1 MLLYRYLLNCQVA
14 SRRKSN
20 DYIKTGQVK
29 VNGEVVSNPIAEI
42 DEKKDTV
49 LLNDNILK
57 QAEDKKVYI
66 MLNKPPGYI
75 CSLEDR
81 YAKNKI
87 LDLVDVRE
95 RIYPVGRLDKNT
107 RGLILLTNDGELAHR
122 VTHPSY
128 EIDKVYEVFIKPFL
142 KAVDINKLEKGIEIE
157 EGVIVTAKINFV
169 RHDEAKK
176 GSLVNLT
183 IHQGLKRQIRYMFL
197 ALHYKVHDLIR
208 LKVGNLE
215 LKDLKEGKYRN
226 LTQDELAKLK
236 DMVGIRDD
244 KN

>member
-1 MLLYRYLLNCQVA
+1 VA

>member
-29 VNGEVVSNPIAEI
+29 VNGEVVRNPIAEI
-42 DEKKDTV
+42 DERKDAV
-49 LLNDNILK
+49 LLNDNLLK
-57 QAEDKKVYI
+57 QADDKKVYI
-66 MLNKPPGYI
+66 ILNKPPGYI

-81 YAKNKI
+81 HAKNKV

-95 RIYPVGRLDKNT
+95 RIYPIGRLDKNT

-128 EIDKVYEVFIKPFL
+128 EIDKVYEVFVKPFL
-142 KAVDINKLEKGIEIE
+142 KAVDIKKLEKGVEVE
-157 EGVIVTAKINFV
+157 EGVVVAAEINSV
-169 RHDEAKK
+169 RHDETKK

-236 DMVGIRDD
+236 DMVRIRDD